1 MTTQT
6 GPRKKY
12 KLPTTWSPQQEAFIS
27 WAQDGRGSCVLE
39 AVAGSG
45 KTTTVLAAALKMKGT
60 TAIVAFNKSI
70 ANEIVEKLEDL
81 GVSWQQVKGGT
92 VHSFGFAAYRKF
104 RPGVRVDDKKVV
116 TAVDAAALS
125 SQFLK
130 YHGSKVVRLVGLAK
144 QAAIGVLGAIDDDS
158 LWYDIIEHHDIMDTR
173 ERDGDQAPPCSEKDL
188 IENARYFLLW
198 SNHELDTIDFNDMIY
213 LPLLLKLRFFQY
225 DNVFIDEAQDTNPAR
240 RALARAILKKG
251 GRLIAVGDRHQ
262 AIYGFTGADN
272 DSLEQIKRD
281 FNAIEMPLT
290 VTYRCPK
297 AVVSF
302 ARQWVDHIE
311 AHDTAPEG
319 QVTSMDQAYFD
330 SLPASELTADT
341 AILCRLNKPLVR
353 TAFALIRRKVAC
365 KVEGRD
371 IGQGLKKLATRW
383 KVTTLENLEDRLEKY
398 LDAETTKLLAKKQE
412 AKLAQVEDQVET
424 LRVIMDQ
431 CRSEQKY
438 GMVDLLDWI
447 DSLFADDVRGV
458 LTLSSIHKSKGREW
472 ERVLW
477 LNRESTCPS
486 PWARQQ
492 WQMDQEVNLMYVAAT
507 RAKSVLVD
515 LSIPEPKKQ

>member
-1 MTTQT
+1 M
-6 GPRKKY
+6 KY
-12 KLPTTWSPQQEAFIS
+12 TLPTTWSPQQTQFID
-27 WAQDGRGSCVLE
+27 WAQNGQGSCVLE

-45 KTTTVLAAALKMKGT
+45 KTTTVIAAALKMKGA
-60 TAIVAFNKSI
+60 TAIIAFNKSI
-70 ANEIVEKLEDL
+70 ADEIVEKLAAL
-81 GVSWQQVKGGT
+81 GVSWQRVKGGT

-104 RPGVRVDDKKVV
+104 RSGVKVDDNKVRDW
-116 TAVDAAALS
+116 VDAAAVSDETLR
-125 SQFLK
+125 

-144 QAAIGVLGAIDDDS
+144 QAAIGVLGSIEDDS
-158 LWYDIIEHHDIMDTR
+158 LFYDVIDHHDLMDST
-173 ERDGDQAPPCSEKDL
+173 DDAPKGITPKELVSY
-188 IENARYFLLW
+188 AQYFLLA
-198 SNHELDTIDFNDMIY
+198 SNHQLDVIDFNDMIY
-213 LPLLLKLRFFQY
+213 LPLLLKLKFFQY

-240 RALARAILKKG
+240 RALARAILKRG

-290 VTYRCPK
+290 VTYRCPQ
-297 AVVSF
+297 AVVAF
-302 ARQWVDHIE
+302 ARQWVGHIQ
-311 AHDTAPEG
+311 AHESAPVGSVEE
-319 QVTSMDQAYFD
+319 MDSAAFD
-330 SLPASELTADT
+330 VLADLKDLTGTD

-353 TAFALIRRKVAC
+353 TAFALIRRKVPC

-371 IGQGLKKLATRW
+371 IGNGLKKLATKW
-383 KVTTLENLEDRLEKY
+383 KVRTIEDLEARLERY

-424 LRVIMDQ
+424 LRVIADQ
-431 CRSEQKY
+431 CRLEQKY
-438 GMVDLLDWI
+438 SIDELLAAI
-447 DSLFADDVRGV
+447 DGLFADNVKGI

-472 ERVLW
+472 NRVFW

-486 PWARQQ
+486 PWARQK

-507 RAKSVLVD
+507 RAKSILVD
-515 LSIPEPKKQ
+515 LALPEPAKK